1 MLLFHLKFHDAV
13 SGLRELLLQT
23 LYTFLLQ
30 LRAFGSEILNR
41 ALQHANLILK
51 PSHYTLCH
59 RVTTGANGTR

>member
-1 MLLFHLKFHDAV
+1 
-13 SGLRELLLQT
+13 
-23 LYTFLLQ
+23 LQ